1 MILID
6 INHELLNFRSWS
18 VIFNKMASE
27 LIKKFDEI
35 QEQKHGKKEI
45 QIDEFEWIEVNKIRN
60 LKWKFFSDKKII
72 LAQ

>member
-1 MILID
+1 
-6 INHELLNFRSWS
+6 
-18 VIFNKMASE
+18 MASE

-60 LKWKFFSDKKII
+60 LNLSIFF
-72 LAQ
+72 